1 MRLPMKIAIM
11 PQRSDLGPYVVA
23 IATTIALIGGLVYFV
38 RELWPVLPP
47 WLALIGFICLA
58 VAVIGYPIYALYTLA
73 RLSDRH
79 LAHHKGDHKPKRDK
93 DCAP

>member
-73 RLSDRH
+73 RLSDRY
-79 LAHHKGDHKPKRDK
+79 LAPQKNGHKPKGDK
-93 DCAP
+93 DRAP